1 MASLSTN
8 AASPPRLPGNLFRF
22 APNPLETPESPVF
35 FSFPLCYDGQHLGEK
50 IMASGQSWMSSET
63 LAQTAAGY
71 DLRPLS
77 TGEILDR
84 TFQLYRSRIALFAS
98 LAALPA
104 AVSFISGAIQAFA
117 LQGERTFP
125 NGRHLVVNTHP
136 WITVA
141 ITLVASLIYFA
152 LYGITQAATTWAV
165 SEIYL
170 GNPAALSSAWKAV
183 SGRWIRYILVVLR
196 QYWSIFSLPFI
207 FFVGFFVIF
216 AIPHLR
222 NHLGLAIVMGLLGFL
237 GSASLIYSVYVALRV
252 SLAIPAS
259 VLEGLGPNAAVHRSI
274 ALLPERK
281 IRIFLLWLLI
291 VAMSIIVGMVVSP
304 LAFMAITSH
313 GTERYALQMTSL
325 AGSFLSRLLIGPVGA
340 IGLCLFY
347 FDERVRHEGFDIEF
361 LMQRAGGPPP
371 DPAAEESTSPEPA

>member
-1 MASLSTN
+1 
-8 AASPPRLPGNLFRF
+8 
-22 APNPLETPESPVF
+22 
-35 FSFPLCYDGQHLGEK
+35 
-50 IMASGQSWMSSET
+50 MASGQSWTSPES
-63 LAQTAAGY
+63 LAPTPAGY

-77 TGEILDR
+77 TGEVLDR
-84 TFQLYRSRIALFAS
+84 TFQLYRSRVALFAS

-117 LQGERTFP
+117 LQGERALP
-125 NGRHLVVNTHP
+125 NGRHIVVNTHP

-141 ITLVASLIYFA
+141 VTVVAGLIYFA

-183 SGRWIRYILVVLR
+183 SGRWFRYILVVLR
-196 QYWSIFSLPFI
+196 QYWSIFWLPAI
-207 FFVGFFVIF
+207 FFGALLVVF
-216 AIPHLR
+216 AINR
-222 NHLGLAIVMGLLGFL
+222 AGNNLGLSIVMGLLGFL
-237 GSASLIYSVYVALRV
+237 GFASLIYSAYVSLRV

-259 VLEGLGPNAAVHRSI
+259 VLEGLGPNAAVRRSI

-281 IRIFLLWLLI
+281 VRIFLLWLL
-291 VAMSIIVGMVVSP
+291 VVSMGFIVGIVISP
-304 LAFMAITSH
+304 LAMLAVTSH
-313 GTERYALQMTSL
+313 GAERYALQMTSL

-340 IGLCLFY
+340 IALCLFY

-361 LMQRAGGPPP
+361 LMQRAAGPPP
-371 DPAAEESTSPEPA
+371 SPAVEGTTSPEPA

>member
-1 MASLSTN
+1 
-8 AASPPRLPGNLFRF
+8 
-22 APNPLETPESPVF
+22 
-35 FSFPLCYDGQHLGEK
+35 
-50 IMASGQSWMSSET
+50 MASGQSWTSPES
-63 LAQTAAGY
+63 LAQSNAGY

-77 TGEILDR
+77 TGEVLDR

-98 LAALPA
+98 LAAPPA

-117 LQGERTFP
+117 LQGERVLP
-125 NGRHLVVNTHP
+125 NGKHLVVNTHP
-136 WITVA
+136 WTTVT
-141 ITLVASLIYFA
+141 ISIVAALIYFA

-183 SGRWIRYILVVLR
+183 SGRWFRYILVVLR
-196 QYWSIFSLPFI
+196 QYWSIFWLPI
-207 FFVGFFVIF
+207 ILFVAFG
-216 AIPHLR
+216 AIVAVNR
-222 NHLGLAIVMGLLGFL
+222 RSGNLGLSIVMGLLAFL
-237 GSASLIYSVYVALRV
+237 ALASLIYSGYVALRV
-252 SLAIPAS
+252 SLAIPAA
-259 VLEGLGPNAAVHRSI
+259 VLEGLRPNAAVRRSI

-281 IRIFLLWLLI
+281 VRIFLLWLLV
-291 VAMSIIVGMVVSP
+291 VAMGFIVGIVISP
-304 LAFMAITSH
+304 LAFMAVTAH
-313 GTERYALQMTSL
+313 GVERYTLQMSSL

-371 DPAAEESTSPEPA
+371 NPAVEGSTSPEPA

>member
-1 MASLSTN
+1 
-8 AASPPRLPGNLFRF
+8 
-22 APNPLETPESPVF
+22 
-35 FSFPLCYDGQHLGEK
+35 
-50 IMASGQSWMSSET
+50 MASGQSWTSPES
-63 LAQTAAGY
+63 LAQTTAGY

-77 TGEILDR
+77 TGEVLDR

-141 ITLVASLIYFA
+141 ISVVAGLIYFA

-170 GNPAALSSAWKAV
+170 GNPAALSSAWRAV
-183 SGRWIRYILVVLR
+183 SGRWFRYILVVLR
-196 QYWSIFSLPFI
+196 QYWSIFWLPLI
-207 FFVGFFVIF
+207 FFTGSIVSI
-216 AIPHLR
+216 AANRANR
-222 NHLGLAIVMGLLGFL
+222 NLGLTIVVGVLMFLGF
-237 GSASLIYSVYVALRV
+237 AALIYSAYVALRV

-281 IRIFLLWLLI
+281 VRIFLLWLLV
-291 VAMSIIVGMVVSP
+291 VAMGFVVGIVVSP
-304 LAFMAITSH
+304 LALIAVTSH
-313 GTERYALQMTSL
+313 GAERYALQMTSL
-325 AGSFLSRLLIGPVGA
+325 AASFLSRLLIGPVGA

-361 LMQRAGGPPP
+361 LMLRAGGPPP
-371 DPAAEESTSPEPA
+371 NPAVEGSTSPEPA